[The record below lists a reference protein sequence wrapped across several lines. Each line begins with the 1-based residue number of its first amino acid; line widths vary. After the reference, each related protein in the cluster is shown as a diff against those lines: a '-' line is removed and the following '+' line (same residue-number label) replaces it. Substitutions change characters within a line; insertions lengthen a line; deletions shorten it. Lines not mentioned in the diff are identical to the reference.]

1 MTQFISRGIACM
13 NLPRLLNSACF
24 VLALLVSSLALAQP
38 APGQVGQAAQALP
51 EIPQL
56 IREVREHQKQ
66 LDKARENYTYTS
78 VQTTEDL
85 DSSGKVTKTQAGEA
99 EEFFVN
105 GHQIGRLVKKDGK
118 PLSDQE
124 QQKETERV
132 TKLVEKAEKPDQEQP
147 KQGQEISLS
156 HILEV
161 ADVRNPRRESYRGR
175 PTIVFDFVGRKDLK
189 AHGMSEDISKK
200 LQGTV
205 WIDEA
210 DRQVAHLEVSFNDN
224 FHIAG
229 GLAVSVQKGSSVRF
243 DQEFVNGEVWLPT
256 GGGGTIQARFL
267 LVKGIH
273 QRFIERD
280 YDYKRFRVETEQG
293 KDAKVVAEKKP

>member
-1 MTQFISRGIACM
+1 M
-13 NLPRLLNSACF
+13 
-24 VLALLVSSLALAQP
+24 VLARILRLAGLMLILAP
-38 APGQVGQAAQALP
+38 APMAKAQQTAGQAGQPGQGGQPLP

-78 VQTTEDL
+78 LQTTQYL
-85 DSSGKVTKTQAGEA
+85 DASGQVTKTETAEY

-105 GHQIGRLVKKDGK
+105 GRPIGRLVKKDGK
-118 PLSDQE
+118 PLGDQE

-132 TKLVEKAEKPDQEQP
+132 TKLVEKAEKPEQEQP
-147 KQGQEISLS
+147 KEGQQISLS

-175 PTIVFDFVGRKDLK
+175 PTIVFDFAGRKDLK
-189 AHGMSEDISKK
+189 AHGISEDISKK

-210 DRQVAHLEVSFNDN
+210 DRQVAHLEASFNDN
-224 FHIAG
+224 FQVGG
-229 GLAVSVQKGSSVRF
+229 GLAASVQKGSSFRF
-243 DQEFVNGEVWLPT
+243 DQELVNGEVWLPT

-280 YDYKRFRVETEQG
+280 YDYKRSRVETQQG

>member
-1 MTQFISRGIACM
+1 MDLAHIL
-13 NLPRLLNSACF
+13 LPAGFLL
-24 VLALLVSSLALAQP
+24 LLTPGPLAQTQRT
-38 APGQVGQAAQALP
+38 AGQASQTGQAGQPVQALP

-66 LDKARENYTYTS
+66 LDKARENYTFTS
-78 VQTTEDL
+78 LQTTEYL
-85 DSSGKVTKTQAGEA
+85 DADGRVTKTENGEA

-118 PLSDQE
+118 PLEGQE

-132 TKLVEKAEKPDQEQP
+132 TKWVEKAEKPEQEQP
-147 KQGQEISLS
+147 KEGQQISLS
-156 HILEV
+156 HVLEV

-210 DRQVAHLEVSFNDN
+210 DRQVAHLEVTFNDN
-224 FHIAG
+224 FHVGG
-229 GLAVSVQKGSSVRF
+229 GLVASVQKGSSFRF
-243 DQEFVNGEVWLPT
+243 DQELVNGEVWLPT
-256 GGGGTIQARFL
+256 GGEGSIQARIL